1 MVDLVLRERRT
12 AADPETASAA
22 LSSVLGE
29 GRVTTGGDRFAYV
42 QESLVDDG
50 ISITRIASSGTDVR
64 AETTGSPDLAVVLV
78 RRGTVTLRRGSDEAV
93 LGEGDLGLLPMTDF
107 TELGWDSTTVDLF
120 SFPASSL
127 ARLLGTERRALR
139 LHAPTLVPQNA
150 SLAAYWRQLA
160 ANLTFRVLDDPAL
173 YQRDLLRGGL
183 VDALIAATIET
194 FALSDSVED
203 EATRDEEAVRHAIA
217 FMRERL
223 GDPLSVARIA
233 LAAGL
238 SVRGLQLL
246 FQRELESTPVAYLRR
261 LRLERA
267 RVVLNGPDA
276 DVSVGT
282 VAASVGYTNVGRFSA
297 HYRDQYG
304 EMPSRT
310 LQQTRAAAP
319 RPGSP
324 PPADEAP
331 AG

>member
-1 MVDLVLRERRT
+1 MLRERRT
-12 AADPETASAA
+12 AADAETASAA

-29 GRVTTGGDRFAYV
+29 GRITTGGEPFTYV

-78 RRGTVTLRRGSDEAV
+78 RRGAATLRRGSDEV
-93 LGEGDLGLLPMTDF
+93 DLGEGGLGLLPLSDV
-107 TELGWDSTTVDLF
+107 TELRWDSTTLDLF

-127 ARLLGTERRALR
+127 ARLLGSERRALR
-139 LHAPTLVPQNA
+139 LHAPTLVPQSVPLATYWRHLAA
-150 SLAAYWRQLA
+150 SLA
-160 ANLTFRVLDDPAL
+160 FRVLSDPEL
-173 YQRDLLRGGL
+173 YERDLLRGGL
-183 VDALIAATIET
+183 VDALIAATIEA
-194 FALSDSVED
+194 FALSDSAED
-203 EATRDEEAVRHAIA
+203 ELTSDQEALRQAAA

-223 GDPLSVARIA
+223 GDPISVARIA
-233 LAAGL
+233 LAAGV

-246 FQRELESTPVAYLRR
+246 FQRELESTPVAHLRR

-267 RVVLNGPDA
+267 RAVLSGTDA
-276 DVSVGT
+276 DATVGT

-310 LQQTRAAAP
+310 LQQARAAAP
-319 RPGSP
+319 RSATSAEE
-324 PPADEAP
+324 PPA
-331 AG
+331 G

>member
-1 MVDLVLRERRT
+1 VVDLVLRERRT
-12 AADPETASAA
+12 AADAETASAA

-29 GRVTTGGDRFAYV
+29 GRITAGGDRFTYV

-78 RRGTVTLRRGSDEAV
+78 RRGTARLRRGPDEV
-93 LGEGDLGLLPMTDF
+93 DLGEGDLGLLPMSDF
-107 TELGWDSTTVDLF
+107 TELRWDSTTVDLF
-120 SFPASSL
+120 SFPMSSL

-150 SLAAYWRQLA
+150 SLATYWRHLA
-160 ANLTFRVLDDPAL
+160 ANLTFPVLNDPAL

-183 VDALIAATIET
+183 VDALIAATIEA
-194 FALSDSVED
+194 FALSDTVED
-203 EATRDEEAVRHAIA
+203 EVTGDTEAIRLAVA

-223 GDPLSVARIA
+223 GDPISVARIA

-246 FQRELESTPVAYLRR
+246 FQRELESTPVAHLRR

-267 RVVLNGPDA
+267 RSALGAPDA
-276 DVSVGT
+276 DATVGT

-310 LQQTRAAAP
+310 LQQARAAAP
-319 RPGSP
+319 RSGPSP
-324 PPADEAP
+324 SSR
-331 AG
+331 